1 MVSTVATI
9 VVTVKG
15 ERMTETIDVP
25 GRVRVA
31 REGRGLTQRDLARRA
46 GLSHTTI
53 AKIERGEIN
62 PTIASLQKIAV
73 ALRSTVA
80 VLLSG
85 GDEEP
90 DRHVFRRAELA
101 TVALGAHTIRQIGR
115 HLGGHALQMMEDT
128 YAPGADTGETMLSHA
143 GEEAGFVVRGRLE
156 LTVGGTTE
164 TLETGDA
171 YRFES
176 RLPHRFR
183 NVGDEDCVVI
193 AAATPPSL

>member
-1 MVSTVATI
+1 MLATI
-9 VVTVKG
+9 VITVKG
-15 ERMTETIDVP
+15 ESMTDTIDVP
-25 GRVRVA
+25 SRVRAA
-31 REGRGLTQRDLARRA
+31 RKGRGLTQRDLARRA

-62 PTIASLQKIAV
+62 PTIASLQKIAAAV
-73 ALRSTVA
+73 RSTVA
-80 VLLSG
+80 ALLSG

-90 DRHVFRRAELA
+90 DRQVFRRADLT

-156 LTVGGTTE
+156 LTIATVTQV
-164 TLETGDA
+164 LETGDA

-183 NVGDEDCVVI
+183 NLGDEDCVVI
-193 AAATPPSL
+193 AAATPPNL